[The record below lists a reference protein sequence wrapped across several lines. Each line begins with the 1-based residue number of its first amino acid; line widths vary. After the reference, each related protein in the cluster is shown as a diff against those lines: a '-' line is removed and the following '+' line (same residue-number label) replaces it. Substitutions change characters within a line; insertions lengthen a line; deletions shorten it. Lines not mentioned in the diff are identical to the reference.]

1 MSEPPIGVT
10 LVRTEDGQEKIIATA
25 AFDGLQEA
33 LTAVEVLFKMWSL
46 EEQDDIHLEMQR
58 V

>member
-10 LVRTEDGQEKIIATA
+10 LVKTEDGQEKIIATSS
-25 AFDGLQEA
+25 FDGLSEA

-46 EEQDDIHLEMQR
+46 EEQDNIHLELQR
-58 V
+58 I